1 MARTRY
7 TASSVGGGVPYS
19 PAQAGCPIGV
29 SGAINYDACWWFHD
43 QYRAGHYYI
52 MNTTTSSIVSACS
65 DTSASVSSTD
75 TVLQVYQHYA
85 NTLDTFQEANA
96 SGVSQGETVV
106 HYAFDCSG
114 NSVSGLGVSGSFW
127 TSVHGKTTKLAT
139 TSGVDECSSVPNAIA
154 RTTGAFKYDT
164 YNPYLGGADPNDETL
179 FYSFLDENAVQ
190 IKNKLGL
197 GDSWDP
203 NLKNW

>member
-1 MARTRY
+1 MARVRY

-19 PAQAGCPIGV
+19 PAQPGATIGV

-96 SGVSQGETVV
+96 SGV
-106 HYAFDCSG
+106 
-114 NSVSGLGVSGSFW
+114 
-127 TSVHGKTTKLAT
+127 
-139 TSGVDECSSVPNAIA
+139 DECSSVPSPIA